1 MNRALFPTALIT
13 SLALAALAAPAG
25 AADPRV
31 RTVSYVASDVV
42 QLTGHYGYQML
53 VALDPAERIENI
65 SIGDSVAWLVTPNK
79 AANGLFLKPVE
90 ANAATN
96 MTVQTDRRTYLF
108 ELKAARA
115 ARGGSTPGMIYKVE
129 FRYPNVARPSAAV
142 APVAYNRAYKLSG
155 ASRIRPTQIFDDGRS
170 TYFHWPGGTAVPAI
184 FLAVG
189 RREELVNHQTRGAYV
204 VVDRVARAFVLRE
217 GKDKV
222 RVKNKGYG
230 KPLTAT
236 GGKAT

>member
-1 MNRALFPTALIT
+1 MRTPLLPALMV
-13 SLALAALAAPAG
+13 SLLALAAPAG

-31 RTVSYVASDVV
+31 RTVSYAASNVV

-53 VALDPAERIENI
+53 VALEPSERIENI
-65 SIGDSVAWLVTPNK
+65 SIGDSVAWLITPNK

-115 ARGGSTPGMIYKVE
+115 TRGGSTPGMIYKVE
-129 FRYPNVARPSAAV
+129 FRYPGAARAAAAGAV
-142 APVAYNRAYKLSG
+142 VPVAYNRAYSLSG
-155 ASRIRPTQIFDDGRS
+155 ASRIRPTQVFDDGRS
-170 TYFHWPGGTAVPAI
+170 TYFHWPSGVAVPAI
-184 FLAVG
+184 FLAGG
-189 RREELVNHQTRGAYV
+189 RREELVNHQTRGAHV

-222 RVKNKGYG
+222 KVKNKGYG
-230 KPLTAT
+230 KPLTAA
-236 GGKAT
+236 GGKAQ